1 MKNEEILDLP
11 VIGRAGTMQSVDDAS
26 RTFEVLWTTGAQVRR
41 YSWARDEEFDEELV
55 VSPNAM
61 RLDRLNAGAPFLNS
75 HASHRLTDILGVV
88 ENGSIRIEGGSGFAR
103 IRLSERDEVE
113 PIWRDIKSGIIRN
126 VSVGYRVHRFERVAK
141 ADRTDGGQRA
151 LYRAVDWEPLEISAV
166 AIGADPGAGMRAG
179 TGPSDARRYPCTI
192 TGRAVAAAPAAES
205 STKGRNMPEDT
216 IAAGGDETRAAPA
229 PAQTP
234 AIPQAAPAA
243 PDAESIRAEERSR
256 VSTIMT
262 LCARHDLGCELANDL
277 IARGVSINSA
287 REAVLDALGDA
298 NPLGR
303 TVELA
308 PAQAR
313 GTGDTAYRDAV
324 ADAIMHRAAPSLH
337 AVSPQS
343 REFAFRS
350 LMDLARHAVERAGVN
365 TAAMPDMEIAG
376 FAMGMRSAGYHSTGD
391 FPAILSSVVNR
402 TLRAAYDATPR
413 TFGAWSTRVT
423 VRDFRPVDRLQIGNA
438 PDLVKVPEGGEFT
451 YGTATEG
458 KESYAI
464 ATYGRIIGFS
474 RQMLINDDLR
484 AFDRVVQS
492 FGASAA
498 NLESDILYSILL
510 SNPAMGDG
518 TALFHANHG
527 NLGTAAAIT
536 EESLTAMLRAFAVQK
551 DLDGRAITVLPRNI
565 IVPPGKRMVEIHKQ
579 LAATTPGSTAEV
591 NPYSNRF
598 SVVEEIRLVNTA
610 GPDPWFAATDPAFGA
625 VEYAYLAGQE
635 GLYTEHRVGF
645 EVDGIEFKARHD
657 FGAKAID
664 WRGLY
669 KNPGIA

>member
-1 MKNEEILDLP
+1 MENEEILDLP

-75 HASHRLTDILGVV
+75 HASQRLTDILGVV

-141 ADRTDGGQRA
+141 ADRTDGGPRA

-166 AIGADPGAGMRAG
+166 AIGADPGAGMRSEARQ
-179 TGPSDARRYPCTI
+179 SDARQFPCAI
-192 TGRAVAAAPAAES
+192 T
-205 STKGRNMPEDT
+205 TKGRNMPEDT
-216 IAAGGDETRAAPA
+216 IAAGVDETRNTPA

-262 LCARHDLGCELANDL
+262 LCARHDLGSDLANDL
-277 IARGVSINSA
+277 IARGVSIDAA
-287 REAVLDALGDA
+287 REAVLDALCEA

-303 TVELA
+303 TIELA

-313 GTGDTAYRDAV
+313 GTGDAAYRDAV

>member
-1 MKNEEILDLP
+1 MENEEILDLP

-75 HASHRLTDILGVV
+75 HASQRLTDILGVV

-179 TGPSDARRYPCTI
+179 IGPSDARQFPCAI
-192 TGRAVAAAPAAES
+192 T
-205 STKGRNMPEDT
+205 TKGRNMPEDT
-216 IAAGGDETRAAPA
+216 IPAGADETRNTPA

-262 LCARHDLGCELANDL
+262 LCARHDLGSDLANDL
-277 IARGVSINSA
+277 IARGVSIDAA
-287 REAVLDALGDA
+287 REAVLDALCEA

-303 TVELA
+303 TIELA

-313 GTGDTAYRDAV
+313 GTGDAAYRDAV

-669 KNPGIA
+669 KNPGLA

>member
-1 MKNEEILDLP
+1 MENEEILDLP

-179 TGPSDARRYPCTI
+179 IGPSDARQFPCAI
-192 TGRAVAAAPAAES
+192 T
-205 STKGRNMPEDT
+205 TKGRNMPEDT
-216 IAAGGDETRAAPA
+216 IAAGVDETRNTPA

-262 LCARHDLGCELANDL
+262 LCARHDLGSDLANDL
-277 IARGVSINSA
+277 IARGVSIDAA
-287 REAVLDALGDA
+287 REAVLDALCEA

-303 TVELA
+303 TIELA

-313 GTGDTAYRDAV
+313 GTGDAAYRDAV

-579 LAATTPGSTAEV
+579 LAATAPGSTAEV

>member
-1 MKNEEILDLP
+1 M
-11 VIGRAGTMQSVDDAS
+11 
-26 RTFEVLWTTGAQVRR
+26 
-41 YSWARDEEFDEELV
+41 
-55 VSPNAM
+55 
-61 RLDRLNAGAPFLNS
+61 
-75 HASHRLTDILGVV
+75 
-88 ENGSIRIEGGSGFAR
+88 
-103 IRLSERDEVE
+103 SERDEVE
-113 PIWRDIKSGIIRN
+113 PIWRDIKAGIIRN

-141 ADRTDGGQRA
+141 ADRTDGGPRA

-166 AIGADPGAGMRAG
+166 AIGADPGAGMRSEARQ
-179 TGPSDARRYPCTI
+179 SDARQFPCAI
-192 TGRAVAAAPAAES
+192 T
-205 STKGRNMPEDT
+205 TKGRNMPEDT
-216 IAAGGDETRAAPA
+216 IAAGADETRNTPA

-262 LCARHDLGCELANDL
+262 LCARHDLGSDLANDL
-277 IARGVSINSA
+277 IARGVSINAA

-313 GTGDTAYRDAV
+313 GTGDAAYRDAV

-337 AVSPQS
+337 SVSPQS

-551 DLDGRAITVLPRNI
+551 DIDGRAITVLPRNI
-565 IVPPGKRMVEIHKQ
+565 IVPPGKRMVEIYKQ

-669 KNPGIA
+669 KNPGLA

>member
-1 MKNEEILDLP
+1 MESEEILDLP

-179 TGPSDARRYPCTI
+179 IGPSDARQFPCAI
-192 TGRAVAAAPAAES
+192 T
-205 STKGRNMPEDT
+205 TKGRNMPEDT
-216 IAAGGDETRAAPA
+216 IAAGVDETRNTPA

-243 PDAESIRAEERSR
+243 PDAESIRAEERER

-262 LCARHDLGCELANDL
+262 LCARHDLGSELANDL
-277 IARGVSINSA
+277 IARGVSIDAA
-287 REAVLDALGDA
+287 REAVLDALGEA

-303 TVELA
+303 TIELA

-313 GTGDTAYRDAV
+313 GTGDAAYRDAV

>member
-1 MKNEEILDLP
+1 M
-11 VIGRAGTMQSVDDAS
+11 
-26 RTFEVLWTTGAQVRR
+26 RR

-75 HASHRLTDILGVV
+75 HASQRLTDILGVV
-88 ENGSIRIEGGSGFAR
+88 ENGSIRIENGQGFAR

-141 ADRTDGGQRA
+141 ADRTDGGPRA

-179 TGPSDARRYPCTI
+179 IGPSDARQFPCAI
-192 TGRAVAAAPAAES
+192 T
-205 STKGRNMPEDT
+205 TKGRNMPEDT
-216 IAAGGDETRAAPA
+216 IAAGADETRNAAA

-234 AIPQAAPAA
+234 AIPQAAPAVPA

-262 LCARHDLGCELANDL
+262 LCARHDLGSDLANDL
-277 IARGVSINSA
+277 IARGVSINAA

>member
-1 MKNEEILDLP
+1 MENEEILDLP

-75 HASHRLTDILGVV
+75 HASHRLADILGVV
-88 ENGSIRIEGGSGFAR
+88 ENGSIRIEGGQGFAR

-179 TGPSDARRYPCTI
+179 IGPSDARQFPCAI
-192 TGRAVAAAPAAES
+192 T
-205 STKGRNMPEDT
+205 TKGRNMPEDT
-216 IAAGGDETRAAPA
+216 IPAGADETRNTPA

-262 LCARHDLGCELANDL
+262 LCARHDLGSDLANDL
-277 IARGVSINSA
+277 IARGVSIDAA
-287 REAVLDALGDA
+287 REAVLDALCEA

-303 TVELA
+303 TIELA

-313 GTGDTAYRDAV
+313 GTGDAAYRDAV
-324 ADAIMHRAAPSLH
+324 ADAIMHRAGPSLH

-669 KNPGIA
+669 KNPGLA

>member
-1 MKNEEILDLP
+1 MENEEILDLP

-179 TGPSDARRYPCTI
+179 IGPSDARQFPCAI
-192 TGRAVAAAPAAES
+192 T
-205 STKGRNMPEDT
+205 TKGRNMPEDT
-216 IAAGGDETRAAPA
+216 IAAGVDETRNTPA

-243 PDAESIRAEERSR
+243 PDAESIRAEERER

-262 LCARHDLGCELANDL
+262 LCARHDLGSELANDL
-277 IARGVSINSA
+277 IARGVSIDAA
-287 REAVLDALGDA
+287 REAVLDALGEA

-303 TVELA
+303 TIELA

-313 GTGDTAYRDAV
+313 GTGDAAYRDAV

>member
-1 MKNEEILDLP
+1 MENEEILDLP

-75 HASHRLTDILGVV
+75 HASQRLTDILGVV

-179 TGPSDARRYPCTI
+179 IGPSDARQFPCAI
-192 TGRAVAAAPAAES
+192 T
-205 STKGRNMPEDT
+205 TKGRNMPEDT
-216 IAAGGDETRAAPA
+216 IPAGADETRNTPA

-262 LCARHDLGCELANDL
+262 LCARHDLGSDLANDL
-277 IARGVSINSA
+277 IARGVSIDAA
-287 REAVLDALGDA
+287 REAVLDALCEA

-303 TVELA
+303 TIELA

-313 GTGDTAYRDAV
+313 GTGDAAYRDAV

>member
-1 MKNEEILDLP
+1 MENEEILDLP

-75 HASHRLTDILGVV
+75 HASQRLTDILGVV

-179 TGPSDARRYPCTI
+179 IGPSDARQFPCAI
-192 TGRAVAAAPAAES
+192 T
-205 STKGRNMPEDT
+205 TKGRNMPEDT
-216 IAAGGDETRAAPA
+216 IAAGVDETRNTPA

-234 AIPQAAPAA
+234 ALPQAAPAA

-262 LCARHDLGCELANDL
+262 LCARHDLGSELANDL
-277 IARGVSINSA
+277 IARGVSINAA

>member
-1 MKNEEILDLP
+1 MENEEILDLP

-88 ENGSIRIEGGSGFAR
+88 ENGSIRIENGQGFAR

-113 PIWRDIKSGIIRN
+113 PIWRDIKAGIIRN

-179 TGPSDARRYPCTI
+179 IGPSDARQFPCAI
-192 TGRAVAAAPAAES
+192 T
-205 STKGRNMPEDT
+205 TKGRNMPEDT
-216 IAAGGDETRAAPA
+216 IPAGADETRNTPA

-243 PDAESIRAEERSR
+243 PDAESIRAEERER

-262 LCARHDLGCELANDL
+262 LCARHDLGSELANDL
-277 IARGVSINSA
+277 IARGVSIDAA
-287 REAVLDALGDA
+287 REAVLDALGEA

-303 TVELA
+303 TIELA

-313 GTGDTAYRDAV
+313 GTGDAAYRDAV

-579 LAATTPGSTAEV
+579 LATTTPGSTAEV

>member
-1 MKNEEILDLP
+1 MENEEILDLP

-179 TGPSDARRYPCTI
+179 IGPSDARQFPCAI
-192 TGRAVAAAPAAES
+192 T
-205 STKGRNMPEDT
+205 TKGRNMPEDT
-216 IAAGGDETRAAPA
+216 IAAGVDETRAAPA

-262 LCARHDLGCELANDL
+262 LCARHDLGSDLANDL
-277 IARGVSINSA
+277 ITRGVSIDAA
-287 REAVLDALGDA
+287 REAVLDALGEA

-303 TVELA
+303 TIELA

-313 GTGDTAYRDAV
+313 GTGDAAYRDAV

-579 LAATTPGSTAEV
+579 LATTTPGSTAEV

>member
-1 MKNEEILDLP
+1 MENEEILDLP

-75 HASHRLTDILGVV
+75 HASQRLTDILGVV

-141 ADRTDGGQRA
+141 ADRTDGGPRA

-179 TGPSDARRYPCTI
+179 IGPSDARQFPCAI
-192 TGRAVAAAPAAES
+192 T
-205 STKGRNMPEDT
+205 TKGRNMPEDT
-216 IAAGGDETRAAPA
+216 IAAGGDETRNTPA

-234 AIPQAAPAA
+234 AIPQAAPVA

-262 LCARHDLGCELANDL
+262 LCARHDLGSDLANDL
-277 IARGVSINSA
+277 IARGVSIDAA
-287 REAVLDALGDA
+287 REAVLDALGEA

-303 TVELA
+303 TIELA

-313 GTGDTAYRDAV
+313 GTGDAAYRDAV

-536 EESLTAMLRAFAVQK
+536 EESLTAMLRAFALQK
-551 DLDGRAITVLPRNI
+551 DRDGRAITVLPRNI

>member
-1 MKNEEILDLP
+1 MENEEILDLP

-75 HASHRLTDILGVV
+75 HASQRLTDILGVV
-88 ENGSIRIEGGSGFAR
+88 ENGSIRIENGQGFAR

-113 PIWRDIKSGIIRN
+113 PIWRDIKAGIIRN

-141 ADRTDGGQRA
+141 ADRTDGGPRA

-166 AIGADPGAGMRAG
+166 AIGADPGAGMRSEARQ
-179 TGPSDARRYPCTI
+179 SDARQFPCAI
-192 TGRAVAAAPAAES
+192 T
-205 STKGRNMPEDT
+205 TKGRNMPEDT
-216 IAAGGDETRAAPA
+216 IAAGADETRNTPA

-262 LCARHDLGCELANDL
+262 LCARHDLGSDLANDL
-277 IARGVSINSA
+277 IARGVSIDAA
-287 REAVLDALGDA
+287 REAVLDALCEA

-303 TVELA
+303 TIELA

-313 GTGDTAYRDAV
+313 GTGDAAYRDAV